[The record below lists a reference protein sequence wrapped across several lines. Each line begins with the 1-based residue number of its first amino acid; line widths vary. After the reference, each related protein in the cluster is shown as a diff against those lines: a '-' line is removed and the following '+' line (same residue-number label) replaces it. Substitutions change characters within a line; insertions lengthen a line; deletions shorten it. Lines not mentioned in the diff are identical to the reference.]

1 LTAAGRCIRHR
12 CVVWYV
18 IGFIWLAMIAAVIW
32 SYHKKQQQREA
43 ERARRFSAFLA
54 QAKLNSDSPAVAS
67 GTNAAA
73 VAGNSAPL
81 PGFCKKQRLLPQA
94 QALLYYVFRTGLPE
108 HEIFA
113 NLTLAD
119 LIELDPA
126 VRGYERE
133 QKSLRLAR
141 ERLDFVIC
149 TKQLEVVA
157 AILLDRGAV
166 PDGVQAGNARFAEEC
181 LHSANI
187 RLVRINPAA
196 PPRHYQVRGL
206 VYGAGD

>member
-1 LTAAGRCIRHR
+1 M
-12 CVVWYV
+12 WYV
-18 IGFIWLAMIAAVIW
+18 IGLIWLAVIAWVIW
-32 SYHKKQQQREA
+32 SYNQKQQKREA
-43 ERARRFSAFLA
+43 EQAKRFSALLA
-54 QAKLNSDSPAVAS
+54 DVQLKPDSPAAVS
-67 GTNAAA
+67 GVNAAT
-73 VAGNSAPL
+73 VARSATSL
-81 PGFCKKQRLLPQA
+81 AGYSKKQRLLPQA

-119 LIELDPA
+119 LIELDSA

-133 QKSLRLAR
+133 QKVLRLAR

-157 AILLDRGAV
+157 AILLDKGAV
-166 PDGVQAGNARFAEEC
+166 PDGVQPGNARFAEEC
-181 LHSANI
+181 LHSAGI

-196 PPRHYQVRGL
+196 PPRHHEVRKL
-206 VYGAGD
+206 IYGAGD